1 MNFLLLNVAFLI
13 EIFLNLNM
21 IHIFLVICHSK
32 FHVFHKSVSSW
43 SRD

>member
-1 MNFLLLNVAFLI
+1 MNFMLLNVALVI
-13 EIFLNLNM
+13 LIFLNLNM
-21 IHIFLVICHSK
+21 IHLFLVICHRK